1 MIVNPETIVPA
12 VISGEDLDFDFT
24 GLTFLNELIVEGD
37 EEFTLHL
44 PSQDMVDYTIGN
56 ISYVTVVIV
65 NDDGKY

>member
-1 MIVNPETIVPA
+1 MIANPEIIAPA
-12 VISGEDLDFDFT
+12 VIGGILDFNFT
-24 GLTFLNELIVEGD
+24 GLAFVPESIIEAD